1 MGSRWKDRCWQLSL
15 PLRRQLIQLLECEN
29 GSEIAV
35 NWRELSNM
43 INNCTSHQMAGNI
56 YQTMNPISHKLL
68 FLAQLRANT
77 ASPCSYGGVLPRK
90 LLSDLCQSTPA
101 PLCSGTSSVQPSAC
115 RSAHK
120 PRNMSGVHPLH
131 KCWVQGFWETSR
143 MQHQHKKKTSCSAVT
158 PVLDDTPEDMERR
171 LPLSSYSRLGAR
183 TPPSD
188 TKAALPLSAGLFPRL
203 FCLFVSR
210 HRAHSLDATR
220 FHSVS
225 SELDPAIW
233 KKNLL
238 VEIMMLPSKE
248 GLKVWYWTNF

>member
-1 MGSRWKDRCWQLSL
+1 MGLRLLLIEESYQTWSTTAPVTKWLVIFPNLWIRSLTSCYFWACWG
-15 PLRRQLIQLLECEN
+15 RTRQLTAATAGYYPEN
-29 GSEIAV
+29 S
-35 NWRELSNM
+35 
-43 INNCTSHQMAGNI
+43 
-56 YQTMNPISHKLL
+56 
-68 FLAQLRANT
+68 FLICVKARRLRCAQ
-77 ASPCSYGGVLPRK
+77 G
-90 LLSDLCQSTPA
+90 A
-101 PLCSGTSSVQPSAC
+101 PLCSLCAC

-120 PRNMSGVHPLH
+120 PRSVSGVHPMH
-131 KCWVQGFWETSR
+131 KCGVQGFWETSR
-143 MQHQHKKKTSCSAVT
+143 MQHQHKKRTSCSAVT

-171 LPLSSYSRLGAR
+171 LSLSSHSRLGAR

-188 TKAALPLSAGLFPRL
+188 TKAALSLSAGLFPRL

-220 FHSVS
+220 FHSIS

-233 KKNLL
+233 KKPLL